1 MFRRFGSVFVAC
13 LVLGL
18 LGCNA
23 FPSNDSPSNDS
34 PSDDFPNC
42 EDADPL
48 CSAECNFP
56 DGTST
61 GLTLDACQAV
71 QDACEAMGGEY
82 VVACA

>member
-1 MFRRFGSVFVAC
+1 MFLRFGSVFVAC

-18 LGCNA
+18 LGC
-23 FPSNDSPSNDS
+23 SG
-34 PSDDFPNC
+34 FPNC

-48 CSAECNFP
+48 CFAQCDFP

-61 GLTLDACQAV
+61 GLNLDACQDV

-82 VVACA
+82 AVACE

>member
-23 FPSNDSPSNDS
+23 FPGN
-34 PSDDFPNC
+34 DFPNC

-48 CSAECNFP
+48 CFAQCDFP

-61 GLTLDACQAV
+61 GLNLDACQGV